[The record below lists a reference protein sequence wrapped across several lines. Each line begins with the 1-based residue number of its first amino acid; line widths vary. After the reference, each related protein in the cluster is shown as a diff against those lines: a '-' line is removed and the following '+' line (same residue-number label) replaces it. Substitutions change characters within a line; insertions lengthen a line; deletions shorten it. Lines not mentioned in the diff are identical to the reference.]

1 MRYLISENER
11 RTASPAA
18 RALNLGFSS
27 RTFQSSAR
35 GSEPHAPSI
44 ETAEIKLK
52 RARRGFTNSLAIISL
67 KCLRSIK
74 KIAEISYR
82 TGASSA
88 VSQSPQFCFGLCV
101 TENKQRPEFI
111 FCIRHK
117 NSNK

>member
-1 MRYLISENER
+1 
-11 RTASPAA
+11 
-18 RALNLGFSS
+18 
-27 RTFQSSAR
+27 
-35 GSEPHAPSI
+35 
-44 ETAEIKLK
+44 
-52 RARRGFTNSLAIISL
+52 LAIISL

-111 FCIRHK
+111 FCIRKCHQECK
-117 NSNK
+117 IKHSWSSKGARSGEM